1 MLRLLAGKGV
11 RKILMVPLSFVSD
24 HVETLYEIDILYRR
38 MARDLGM
45 ELRSTPGL
53 NDDPVFIRGLAD
65 LILEHEQTADN
76 TGG

>member
-1 MLRLLAGKGV
+1 V
-11 RKILMVPLSFVSD
+11 VPFVSD

-53 NDDPVFIRGLAD
+53 NDDPLFIQGLAD
-65 LILEHEQTADN
+65 LILEHEKEQAASTSN
-76 TGG
+76 QL